1 MAASSSNHDRDY
13 FARNHPRKLAEAL
26 ALSVQPDQQRFVAD
40 YAPIVLVGLAKAYVS
55 PLGLTWLP
63 FAIYAAHEMIGFLE
77 LALDPGST
85 DEYWMYHFFIDER
98 YQGQGYG
105 KKALAAFIEH
115 VERHYPECRYINLTV
130 HPDNLSA
137 QKLYAAAG
145 FVRTRDEAFG
155 EPLFRLHI

>member
-1 MAASSSNHDRDY
+1 MTVITLRDIT
-13 FARNHPRKLAEAL
+13 RENWREAL

-40 YAPIVLVGLAKAYVS
+40 YEPIVLVGLAKAYVS

-63 FAIYAAHEMIGFLE
+63 YAIYAGHEMIGFLE

-85 DEYWMYHFFIDER
+85 DQYWMYHFFIDQR
-98 YQGQGYG
+98 YQGKGYG

-115 VERHYPECRYINLTV
+115 VERNYPECRCINLTV
-130 HPDNLSA
+130 HPENQSA
-137 QKLYAAAG
+137 QHLYTTAG
-145 FVRTRDEAFG
+145 FVRTRDEAFD